1 MPGPWLSSFPSGW
14 PGEPRDKKARPRL
27 SESLGCGQ
35 HWLSAQL
42 VWLQPLPRLRH
53 ARSLG
58 IALQPPAGKE
68 GTSTWWVGVGL
79 LPPSGQH
86 SPSIPGTE
94 SSKAFLILVGH

>member
-58 IALQPPAGKE
+58 IALQPPCGQ
-68 GTSTWWVGVGL
+68 GGHLHVVGRGGA
-79 LPPSGQH
+79 PS
-86 SPSIPGTE
+86 PLRP
-94 SSKAFLILVGH
+94 AFSLHTRN